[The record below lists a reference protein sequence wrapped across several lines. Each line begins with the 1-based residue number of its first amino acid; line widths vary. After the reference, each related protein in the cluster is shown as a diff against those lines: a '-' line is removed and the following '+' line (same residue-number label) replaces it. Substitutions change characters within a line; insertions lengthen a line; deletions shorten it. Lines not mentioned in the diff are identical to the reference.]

1 MGRKRSRKQS
11 PLFYINQPVIDLPQA
26 DMQKNFKIKSE
37 ADTSDILQEADTS
50 DLLQEQDEALV
61 TKEITFDDKGSS
73 KKKAIHQTEEKA
85 IHQAEEEENI
95 PTDQSAVRGKR
106 SFNDYTLEE
115 KIKHIKFVPASVAK
129 VKYEFITMGR
139 SYKGYF
145 IEMKGEVLF
154 IQSVT
159 PRKKSVSIPKEDLID
174 IKRVGL

>member
-26 DMQKNFKIKSE
+26 DMQKNYTIKSE
-37 ADTSDILQEADTS
+37 PDTSEILQEQGD
-50 DLLQEQDEALV
+50 ALV
-61 TKEITFDDKGSS
+61 TKEMIFEGKESS
-73 KKKAIHQTEEKA
+73 EEKA

-95 PTDQSAVRGKR
+95 PSGQSDVRGKR

>member
-11 PLFYINQPVIDLPQA
+11 PLFYINQPVIDLPQPE
-26 DMQKNFKIKSE
+26 MQNKYSIKNE
-37 ADTSDILQEADTS
+37 PDTSEILEDHDDSPVT
-50 DLLQEQDEALV
+50 DEINLDA
-61 TKEITFDDKGSS
+61 KESS
-73 KKKAIHQTEEKA
+73 EEEVN
-85 IHQAEEEENI
+85 HQAEEEEDI
-95 PTDQSAVRGKR
+95 QSDQSKNRGKR

-115 KIKHIKFVPASVAK
+115 KIKHLKLVPASVAK

-145 IEMKGEVLF
+145 IELKGEVLF

>member
-26 DMQKNFKIKSE
+26 DMQKNYTIKSE
-37 ADTSDILQEADTS
+37 PDTSEILQEQGDV
-50 DLLQEQDEALV
+50 LV
-61 TKEITFDDKGSS
+61 TKEMTFEDKESS
-73 KKKAIHQTEEKA
+73 EVKVNHQV
-85 IHQAEEEENI
+85 EEEENI
-95 PTDQSAVRGKR
+95 QSDQSDVRGKR

-115 KIKHIKFVPASVAK
+115 KIKHLKFVPASVAK
-129 VKYEFITMGR
+129 VKYEFITVGR
-139 SYKGYF
+139 SYKGFF

>member
-26 DMQKNFKIKSE
+26 DMQKNYTIKSE
-37 ADTSDILQEADTS
+37 PDTSEILQEQGDV
-50 DLLQEQDEALV
+50 LV
-61 TKEITFDDKGSS
+61 TKEMIFEDKESS
-73 KKKAIHQTEEKA
+73 EVKVNHQVEEK
-85 IHQAEEEENI
+85 ENI
-95 PTDQSAVRGKR
+95 QSDQSDVRGKR

-115 KIKHIKFVPASVAK
+115 KIKHLKFVPASVAK
-129 VKYEFITMGR
+129 VKYEFITVGR
-139 SYKGYF
+139 SYKGFF